1 MGVVA
6 APPSPM
12 LVVEPVR
19 NTDVDPVA
27 RLAIATLKE
36 RYSEDW
42 LAEHAARGKGT
53 FLVARDVPTNQVVG
67 FALAQSDDTEGH
79 LLALAV
85 DAQRRGQGIG
95 RALLSDVREE
105 LRRQGAMRLR
115 LDVRWDDPAA
125 RRFYAR
131 QGFAPAGIREGV
143 YADGADALQMDKPL

>member
-1 MGVVA
+1 
-6 APPSPM
+6 M

-27 RLAIATLKE
+27 RLAVSTLRE
-36 RYSEDW
+36 RFSSDW
-42 LAEHAARGKGT
+42 LAEHAANLRNGT

-67 FALAQSDDTEGH
+67 FALAERGEGEGH

-95 RALLSDVREE
+95 SALLGGVRE
-105 LRRQGAMRLR
+105 RMARSGALSLR

-125 RRFYAR
+125 RQFYAR
-131 QGFAPAGIREGV
+131 HGFAPQGLKEGV
-143 YADGADALQMDKPL
+143 YSDGADALEMTRPL